1 MTRTRTRWLG
11 ILIAS
16 TLVLFAL
23 NLALGSIS
31 IPLETIGRI
40 LIGQQPRAT
49 SWETIVIQIR
59 LPKAVTSFFAGAS
72 LGVAGALMQTFFRN
86 PLAGPFILGVSAGAS
101 LGVAMVVLITGT
113 LGSVLLAG
121 SSLLGDLG
129 MIASASLGATLSL
142 FVVLLFARR
151 IFSNVTLLL
160 VGIMLASFTSSL
172 VSILIHFSIPERI
185 QAYIRWTFGSFGGV
199 TLVQLYLFIPFLSF
213 GLLLAFLQ
221 SKSLNA
227 LLLGEEYAISL
238 GVHLTRA
245 RLGILIAA
253 AILGGTVTAFCGP
266 IAFLGLATPHLC
278 RGLFQTSDHR
288 ILFLPLILMGGNLAL
303 LTGLIASLPG
313 TPFALPVNAVTALI
327 GVPIVLR
334 ILLVKQRAVSMFQ

>member
-1 MTRTRTRWLG
+1 MTQARWLG

-16 TLVLFAL
+16 TVLLFIL
-23 NLALGSIS
+23 SLALGSIA
-31 IPLETIGRI
+31 IPLEDIGRI
-40 LIGQQPRAT
+40 LMGQSPQTP
-49 SWETIVIQIR
+49 SWGDIVIQIR
-59 LPKAVTSFFAGAS
+59 LPKAVTAFFAGAS

-113 LGSVLLAG
+113 LGGALLAG

-129 MIASASLGATLSL
+129 MTASASLGATLSL
-142 FVVLLFARR
+142 LVVLFFARR
-151 IFSNVTLLL
+151 IHSNVTLLL

-172 VSILIHFSIPERI
+172 VSILLHYSIPERI

-199 TLVQLYLFIPFLSF
+199 TLTQLYLFIPILSF

-227 LLLGEEYAISL
+227 LLLGEDYATSL
-238 GVHLTRA
+238 GVHITRA
-245 RLGILIAA
+245 RLAILIAA
-253 AILGGTVTAFCGP
+253 AILGGTVTAYCGP

-288 ILFLPLILMGGNLAL
+288 ILFFPLMLMGGSLAL
-303 LTGLIASLPG
+303 LTGLVASLPG

-334 ILLVKQRAVSMFQ
+334 ILLAKQRTVSMFQ